1 MSGSYCASHS
11 LIRLDQVVLLA
22 CLIWL
27 VRCQV
32 MPQTCLI
39 RLGQVM
45 PSNYSASPRLIWL
58 GEVMIGNFRASPSL
72 VRLGQV
78 MPGSYRNSASLTLI
92 RLGQVMPGGYCAGPS
107 LMS

>member
-1 MSGSYCASHS
+1 MQDNCCASRS
-11 LIRLDQVVLLA
+11 LLRLDQVVLLA

-32 MPQTCLI
+32 KPQACLI

-45 PSNYSASPRLIWL
+45 PNNYSASPRPLWL
-58 GEVMIGNFRASPSL
+58 GEVMLGNFRASPSL

-78 MPGSYRNSASLTLI
+78 MPGSYRTAL
-92 RLGQVMPGGYCAGPS
+92 V
-107 LMS
+107 